1 MVRRWAVYAGISAIL
16 VGASAL
22 VIGHAFQAAE
32 RLAIFAG
39 LAVAWLVQAV
49 AFGILLVTVRRRPK
63 LVVAGW
69 TAGSILRLA
78 AVGLAAWLT
87 LSGVLALPAE
97 PTLLALVTAL
107 FVLLLLEPVV
117 FRYRYGAR

>member
-1 MVRRWAVYAGISAIL
+1 MRRWAVYAGISAVL

-22 VIGHAFQAAE
+22 VIGYAFQAAE
-32 RLAIFAG
+32 RLAIIAG
-39 LAVAWLVQAV
+39 LAVAWLVQAI
-49 AFGILLVTVRRRPK
+49 AFGILLVMARRQPK
-63 LVVAGW
+63 LVLAGW

-78 AVGLAAWLT
+78 VVGLAAWLT

-97 PTLLALVTAL
+97 PTLLALVAAL

>member
-1 MVRRWAVYAGISAIL
+1 
-16 VGASAL
+16 

>member
-1 MVRRWAVYAGISAIL
+1 MRRWAVYAGISAIL
-16 VGASAL
+16 VAGSAL
-22 VIGHAFQAAE
+22 MIGFAFQATE
-32 RLAIFAG
+32 RLAIWAG
-39 LAVAWLVQAV
+39 LAVAWLVQAA

-69 TAGSILRLA
+69 TAGTFLRLA

-97 PTLLALVTAL
+97 PTLLALVAAL

>member
-1 MVRRWAVYAGISAIL
+1 L

-22 VIGHAFQAAE
+22 TIGYAFQAAE
-32 RLAIFAG
+32 RLAIWAG
-39 LAVAWLVQAV
+39 LAVAWLVQAA
-49 AFGILLVTVRRRPK
+49 AFGILLVMVRRRPK
-63 LVVAGW
+63 LVLAGW
-69 TAGSILRLA
+69 TAGTLLRLA

-97 PTLLALVTAL
+97 PTLLALVAAL